1 MVHDPLSP
9 SEALRTKP
17 GIILGI
23 LSVCILLYSLVI
35 VAQIL
40 VGGFLVFFLTL
51 GVYGFYRLFAV
62 LDALADAQ
70 QRIAATRER
79 ESKHSSDGEANHDDA
94 VTTQNGFSD
103 DVVDNNE

>member
-9 SEALRTKP
+9 SEALRTKL

-40 VGGFLVFFLTL
+40 VGVFLVFFLTL

-70 QRIAATRER
+70 QRIATARER
-79 ESKHSSDGEANHDDA
+79 EGKHSSGGETNHDDA
-94 VTTQNGFSD
+94 STTQNVVSD
-103 DVVDNNE
+103 DIVDNDE

>member
-9 SEALRTKP
+9 SEALRTKL

-40 VGGFLVFFLTL
+40 VGVFLVFFLTL

-70 QRIAATRER
+70 QRIATARER
-79 ESKHSSDGEANHDDA
+79 ESKHSSGGETNHDDA
-94 VTTQNGFSD
+94 STTQSVVSD
-103 DVVDNNE
+103 DIVDNDE